1 MTEGTSVEKSL
12 IDQILNDMFSN
23 IEGQSEFDARTVQR
37 LRDLA
42 ARGELKRA
50 AQVALAIKP
59 EGGLDHESA

>member
-12 IDQILNDMFSN
+12 VDQILDEMFSK
-23 IEGQSEFDARTVQR
+23 IEGRSEFDARTVQR

-42 ARGELKRA
+42 ARGDLKRA
-50 AQVALAIKP
+50 AQVTLAIKS